1 MSKRESFLLRL
12 HPETLEA
19 LRRWAD
25 DDFRSVNSQIEFLL
39 KQVLEKSGRG
49 NSKKSN
55 LEKDDEK
62 DSKRDGATG

>member
-12 HPETLEA
+12 QPETLEA

-25 DDFRSVNSQIEFLL
+25 DDLRSVNSQIEFLL
-39 KQVLEKSGRG
+39 KQALEKSGRG

-62 DSKRDGATG
+62 DSRRDGTMG

>member
-12 HPETLEA
+12 QPETLEA

-39 KQVLEKSGRG
+39 KQALAKSGRG
-49 NSKKSN
+49 NSEKSN
-55 LEKDDEK
+55 LEKDAEK
-62 DSKRDGATG
+62 DSHRDGTTG

>member
-12 HPETLEA
+12 QPETLEA

-39 KQVLEKSGRG
+39 KQALEKSGRW

>member
-55 LEKDDEK
+55 REKDDEK